1 MRRYGKSRRELF
13 EQIERAALRPL
24 PAVRFEYADWTKGRV
39 NLDYHVVIDGHFYS
53 VPHRIVHHEVE
64 ARLTAT
70 TVEILHSRKTIAV
83 HVRSHVRGAF
93 TTIADHMPSS
103 HRAHAE
109 WTPSRILSWASKVG
123 LAAHELCA
131 AILENRPHPE
141 QGFRSCLGILR
152 LAKQY
157 GDARLERDHHGRDRN
172 REVVRRMRARAAG
185 MPLWLPRRL
194 STHAAID

>member
-39 NLDYHVVIDGHFYS
+39 NLDYHIVIDGHFYS
-53 VPHRIVHHEVE
+53 VPHRLVHHEVE

-70 TVEILHSRKTIAV
+70 TVEILHSRRTVAV

-123 LAAHELCA
+123 FASPT
-131 AILENRPHPE
+131 R
-141 QGFRSCLGILR
+141 QGFRPSVQR
-152 LAKQY
+152 SLA
-157 GDARLERDHHGRDRN
+157 
-172 REVVRRMRARAAG
+172 
-185 MPLWLPRRL
+185 
-194 STHAAID
+194 SS